1 MGFVNWVRTQ
11 WDRAA
16 AVAAM
21 LIGLLALL
29 LGWIGVSG
37 NSYVAKQ
44 LPYIVSGA
52 LFGIFMIGIS
62 AAIWLSAD
70 LRDEWRELR
79 GIRVELRAQTVAAMG
94 GQPFSRDTHEA
105 LHPSGAEAHTQ
116 SIPVV
121 TDSYGLGDELGSEIG
136 HS

>member
-16 AVAAM
+16 ALAAV

-29 LGWIGVSG
+29 LGWIGVSA

-44 LPYIVSGA
+44 LPYVVSGA
-52 LFGIFMIGIS
+52 LFGIFMIGI
-62 AAIWLSAD
+62 AATIWLSAD

-79 GIRVELRAQTVAAMG
+79 GIRIELHAQT
-94 GQPFSRDTHEA
+94 
-105 LHPSGAEAHTQ
+105 LSGAEGTRHPSEASEHTQ
-116 SIPVV
+116 KIPAVPAGNGLN
-121 TDSYGLGDELGSEIG
+121 TDIG
-136 HS
+136 

>member
-16 AVAAM
+16 AIAAL
-21 LIGLLALL
+21 LIGLFALL

-37 NSYVAKQ
+37 TSFVAKQ
-44 LPYIVSGA
+44 MPYVVSGA
-52 LFGIFMIGIS
+52 LFGIFMIGIA

-79 GIRVELRAQTVAAMG
+79 GIRLELRAQTLAAAG
-94 GQPFSRDTHEA
+94 HNPYANEA
-105 LHPSGAEAHTQ
+105 NEHTGV
-116 SIPVV
+116 IPAVS
-121 TDSYGLGDELGSEIG
+121 DLG
-136 HS
+136 

>member
-16 AVAAM
+16 ALAAM

-29 LGWIGVSG
+29 LGWLGVSA

-44 LPYIVSGA
+44 LPYVVSGA
-52 LFGIFMIGIS
+52 LFGIFMIGI
-62 AAIWLSAD
+62 AATIWLSAD

-79 GIRVELRAQTVAAMG
+79 GIRIELHAQSVGSVVATSHPG
-94 GQPFSRDTHEA
+94 EA
-105 LHPSGAEAHTQ
+105 SEHTQ
-116 SIPVV
+116 KIPAVPAGNRSN
-121 TDSYGLGDELGSEIG
+121 TDLG
-136 HS
+136 

>member
-16 AVAAM
+16 ALTAM
-21 LIGLLALL
+21 VIGLLALL

-44 LPYIVSGA
+44 LPYVVSGA
-52 LFGIFMIGIS
+52 LFGIFMIGVA

-79 GIRVELRAQTVAAMG
+79 GIRLELRAQTLAAAG
-94 GQPFSRDTHEA
+94 HNPYASIATD
-105 LHPSGAEAHTQ
+105 HTGT
-116 SIPVV
+116 IPVISDPLA
-121 TDSYGLGDELGSEIG
+121 TYGND
-136 HS
+136 